1 MKKLCIFAK
10 KNMIID
16 RRTLESICEQL
27 SEKFH
32 LYEYG
37 YHLAAVF
44 ENNDSRE
51 IVSWAVLDEDN
62 QKDLLEILKDSDVDN
77 KEEFEEWLKRKEM
90 KD

>member
-1 MKKLCIFAK
+1 MYIFAK
-10 KNMIID
+10 RKNMIIN

-51 IVSWAVLDEDN
+51 IVGWAVLDEDN
-62 QKDLLEILKDSDVDN
+62 QIVDVYNEIEDIE
-77 KEEFEEWLKRKEM
+77 KEYHE
-90 KD
+90 

>member
-1 MKKLCIFAK
+1 MQKR

-16 RRTLESICEQL
+16 KRTLESICEQL

-62 QKDLLEILKDSDVDN
+62 QIVDTYDKIEDIE
-77 KEEFEEWLKRKEM
+77 KEYKE
-90 KD
+90 

>member
-1 MKKLCIFAK
+1 
-10 KNMIID
+10 MIIN
-16 RRTLESICEQL
+16 RKTLESICEQL

-44 ENNDSRE
+44 ENNDSQE

-62 QKDLLEILKDSDVDN
+62 QIVDVYNEIEDIEKN
-77 KEEFEEWLKRKEM
+77 IKNNN
-90 KD
+90 

>member
-1 MKKLCIFAK
+1 MCIFAK
-10 KNMIID
+10 RKNMIID

-62 QKDLLEILKDSDVDN
+62 QIVDIYDKIEDIE
-77 KEEFEEWLKRKEM
+77 KEYKE
-90 KD
+90 

>member
-1 MKKLCIFAK
+1 
-10 KNMIID
+10 MIID
-16 RRTLESICEQL
+16 RRTLESICKQL
-27 SEKFH
+27 TEKFH

-62 QKDLLEILKDSDVDN
+62 QIVDVYN
-77 KEEFEEWLKRKEM
+77 
-90 KD
+90 

>member
-1 MKKLCIFAK
+1 
-10 KNMIID
+10 MIID
-16 RRTLESICEQL
+16 RRTLENICEQL

-44 ENNDSRE
+44 ENNDSQE

-62 QKDLLEILKDSDVDN
+62 QIVDIYDEIEDIE
-77 KEEFEEWLKRKEM
+77 KEYHG
-90 KD
+90 

>member
-1 MKKLCIFAK
+1 MCIFAK
-10 KNMIID
+10 RKNMIIN
-16 RRTLESICEQL
+16 RRTLGSICKQL

-44 ENNDSRE
+44 ENNDSQE

-62 QKDLLEILKDSDVDN
+62 QIVDVYNEIEDIE
-77 KEEFEEWLKRKEM
+77 KEYHE
-90 KD
+90 

>member
-1 MKKLCIFAK
+1 MKKMCIFAK
-10 KNMIID
+10 RKNMIID

-51 IVSWAVLDEDN
+51 IVSWAVVDEDN
-62 QKDLLEILKDSDVDN
+62 QIVDVYDEIEDIE
-77 KEEFEEWLKRKEM
+77 KEYHE
-90 KD
+90 

>member
-1 MKKLCIFAK
+1 MKKMCIFAK
-10 KNMIID
+10 RKNMIIN

-62 QKDLLEILKDSDVDN
+62 QIVDVYNEIEDIE
-77 KEEFEEWLKRKEM
+77 KEYKE
-90 KD
+90 

>member
-1 MKKLCIFAK
+1 MCIFAK
-10 KNMIID
+10 RKNMIIN

-44 ENNDSRE
+44 EDNDSRE
-51 IVSWAVLDEDN
+51 IVGWAVLDEDN
-62 QKDLLEILKDSDVDN
+62 QIVDFYNEIEDIE
-77 KEEFEEWLKRKEM
+77 KEYHE
-90 KD
+90 

>member
-1 MKKLCIFAK
+1 MCIFAK
-10 KNMIID
+10 RKNMIIN

-51 IVSWAVLDEDN
+51 IVGWAVLDEDN
-62 QKDLLEILKDSDVDN
+62 QIVDFYNEIEDIE
-77 KEEFEEWLKRKEM
+77 KEYHE
-90 KD
+90 

>member
-1 MKKLCIFAK
+1 LQKI
-10 KNMIID
+10 KNMIIN

-44 ENNDSRE
+44 ENNDSP
-51 IVSWAVLDEDN
+51 SL
-62 QKDLLEILKDSDVDN
+62 
-77 KEEFEEWLKRKEM
+77 
-90 KD
+90 

>member
-1 MKKLCIFAK
+1 MKKMCIFAK
-10 KNMIID
+10 IKNMIIN

-62 QKDLLEILKDSDVDN
+62 QIVDVYNEIEDIE
-77 KEEFEEWLKRKEM
+77 KEYKE
-90 KD
+90 

>member
-1 MKKLCIFAK
+1 
-10 KNMIID
+10 MIIN

-44 ENNDSRE
+44 ENNDSQE

-62 QKDLLEILKDSDVDN
+62 QIVDVYNEIEDIE
-77 KEEFEEWLKRKEM
+77 KEYKE
-90 KD
+90 

>member
-1 MKKLCIFAK
+1 MKKNVYFCK
-10 KNMIID
+10 KTNMIID
-16 RRTLESICEQL
+16 RRTLDSICKQL

-62 QKDLLEILKDSDVDN
+62 QIVDTYDKIEDIE
-77 KEEFEEWLKRKEM
+77 KEYKE
-90 KD
+90 

>member
-1 MKKLCIFAK
+1 MKKMCIFAK
-10 KNMIID
+10 RNKMIID

-62 QKDLLEILKDSDVDN
+62 QIVDVYNEIEDIE
-77 KEEFEEWLKRKEM
+77 KEYKE
-90 KD
+90 

>member
-1 MKKLCIFAK
+1 MYIFAK
-10 KNMIID
+10 RKNMIIN

-44 ENNDSRE
+44 EDNDSRE
-51 IVSWAVLDEDN
+51 IVGWAVLDEDN
-62 QKDLLEILKDSDVDN
+62 QIVDVYNEIEDIE
-77 KEEFEEWLKRKEM
+77 KEYHE
-90 KD
+90 